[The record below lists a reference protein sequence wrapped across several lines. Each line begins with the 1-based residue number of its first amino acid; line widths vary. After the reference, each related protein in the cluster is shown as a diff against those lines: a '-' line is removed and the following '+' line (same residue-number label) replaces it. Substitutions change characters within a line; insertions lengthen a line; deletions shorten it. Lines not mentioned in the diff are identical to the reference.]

1 MDIEQLEIRDFVG
14 ALRPFDKLPREAL
27 DAMVAE
33 LSVRYIRRDTTIPDT
48 EEHEPALSLVRSGAV
63 ELYGQS
69 GDLLARFGEGDL
81 LGYRTSPHEHV
92 QGIRYVALEDTLL
105 YRLTASVV
113 DRLCKE
119 HSQLA
124 WFLAPA
130 GAERLRDAVRHND
143 NATDTPLNLTETRLR
158 EFLGREP
165 IHLPP
170 TASIRE
176 AAVRMS
182 DEKVSSML
190 VVEEGILYGIFSDR
204 DLRLRVI
211 AAGLDIESP
220 ITDIM
225 TGAPITASVD
235 TYAYEALLTMAR
247 HRIHH
252 LPVLDDSRIAGVVTA
267 SDFIERRTT
276 SPIYLAADIHRQDTV
291 ETLAIIARRLPIL
304 VRNLAAAGASAE
316 RTQHVITGLADT
328 IAIRLL
334 ELAELSLGPPPVDY
348 AWIVAGSQ
356 AREEFTVASDQ
367 DNALILDDAFEPS
380 RDGAYFEALAR
391 FVCDGLAACG
401 QPYCPG
407 DVMATNPEWREPLSH
422 WQARFARWVDNPDPE
437 ALMHGCTFFDLRHV
451 YGDAEL
457 SATLRH
463 SLLERTRGNSIF
475 LSHLAGNALSRQPP
489 LGLFRNFVLSG
500 ARDEARVLDLKHA
513 GVVPIVDLAR
523 VYALD
528 GGINAVNTHERL
540 EAAVTSGELSPSG
553 ARDLGDALTFLSD
566 TRFRHQM
573 CQLEAGVEAD
583 NLVAPDSLSR
593 FESGHLKDAFT
604 IVRTMQRSLAQRFG
618 R

>member
-1 MDIEQLEIRDFVG
+1 MDIEQLEIRDFIA
-14 ALRPFDKLPREAL
+14 ALRPFDQLPREAL
-27 DAMVAE
+27 DATVAE
-33 LSVRYIRRDTTIPDT
+33 LSVRYVRRDTTIPDT

-63 ELYGQS
+63 ELHGQS
-69 GDLLARFGEGDL
+69 GELLARFAEGDL

-92 QGIRYVALEDTLL
+92 QGISYLALEDTLL
-105 YRLTASVV
+105 YRLPASVV
-113 DRLCKE
+113 DRLCEE
-119 HSQLA
+119 HSQIA

-143 NATDTPLNLTETRLR
+143 NTTSAPLNLTETRLR
-158 EFLGREP
+158 EFIGREP
-165 IHLPP
+165 VHLPP

-176 AAVRMS
+176 AAIRMS
-182 DEKVSSML
+182 EQKVSSML
-190 VVEEGILYGIFSDR
+190 VVEEGVLYGIFSDR

-211 AAGLDIESP
+211 AAGMDIESDVS
-220 ITDIM
+220 DIM

-235 TYAYEALLTMAR
+235 TYAYDALLTMAR

-252 LPVLDDSRIAGVVTA
+252 LPVLDDNRIVGVVTA
-267 SDFIERRTT
+267 SDFIERHST

-291 ETLAIIARRLPIL
+291 ESLAIIAGRLPML
-304 VRNLAAAGASAE
+304 VRNLAAGGAPAE
-316 RTQHVITGLADT
+316 RTQHVVTGLADAF
-328 IAIRLL
+328 AIRLL
-334 ELAELSLGPPPVDY
+334 ELAEMNLGPPPVDY
-348 AWIVAGSQ
+348 AWVVAGSQ

-367 DNALILDDAFEPS
+367 DNALILDDAFEAS

-407 DVMATNPEWREPLSH
+407 DVMATNPEWRVPLAQ
-422 WQARFARWVDNPDPE
+422 WQARFAKWVDNPEPK
-437 ALMHGCTFFDLRHV
+437 ALMHGCTFFDLRHI
-451 YGDAEL
+451 YGDTAL
-457 SATLRH
+457 TANLRH
-463 SLLERTRGNSIF
+463 SLLKRTRGNSIF

-500 ARDEARVLDLKHA
+500 ARDETGVLDLKHA

-528 GGINAVNTHERL
+528 AGIDAINTRERL
-540 EAAVTSGELSPSG
+540 QAAVSSGELSQSG

-566 TRFRHQM
+566 TRFRHQTR
-573 CQLEAGVEAD
+573 QLEAGLDAD

-593 FESGHLKDAFT
+593 FERGHLKDAFT
-604 IVRTMQRSLAQRFG
+604 IVRTMQRSLAQRFA